1 MAPPPF
7 GYVPAFVRIALF
19 IVHLFIFQ
27 IAYFLNAINEH
38 SISSRYEMDL
48 NNRMKEL
55 GDDAG
60 QIFSLIRWTVRS
72 QYGYHPKLED
82 WPKWAKDR
90 MNEVMRD
97 LKQKQMELLDEFGML
112 SDDE

>member
-1 MAPPPF
+1 
-7 GYVPAFVRIALF
+7 
-19 IVHLFIFQ
+19 
-27 IAYFLNAINEH
+27 
-38 SISSRYEMDL
+38 MDL
-48 NNRMKEL
+48 NNRMIEL

-60 QIFSLIRWTVRS
+60 RMFSLIRLTVRS
-72 QYGYHPKLED
+72 QYGYHPKE